1 MKRTLFFSSLILTTS
16 IAQSGTYD
24 PTDLTQAYTYL
35 NQVRLAAGMTEFSKN
50 PLLEKSASNH
60 ANYLADNAT
69 EGHFETAG
77 KLGFTG
83 VEPKDRTKH
92 AGYPSLSVSENVS
105 TGNPN
110 STDSIDGL
118 MGAIYHRI
126 GFLDFVNNEVG
137 IGIAHVSNPEE
148 HTAYVY
154 NLGNSKYGAL
164 CAGPSFEDEG
174 SYYYDVCEPNI
185 NIDAVAFDEVT
196 RQAQGNN
203 PTVVLWP
210 TEGDKQVPPAF
221 FEESPDPLPDYS
233 VSGYPISIQFNPL
246 SFKAVKVSDFKLYRD
261 PDSSEIKSTRQLNKK
276 TDPNEKLTALEFVLF
291 PLERLDWNTAYRV
304 EAKYTDDAGKENT
317 LTWHFQTR
325 GAGAPLFTVTGK
337 GEELSVPLTAK
348 FAIYVPP
355 TKQSA
360 EIGSLNFSFSSGM
373 KIDTNFIDAN
383 TFLIDLS
390 GKEGQTAEFKFS
402 EGRSFKVTLKTDA
415 TLPTDTSETPSTPV
429 TPVPATLP
437 TLTDPYA
444 VNGKGKSVKTKT
456 QFAGGIAVNGSEYQK
471 QVVQMLSDPV
481 EVKGEIKVD
490 SANVGK
496 KADLF
501 VYAETSL
508 PPDLE
513 VYYFMLGEGGEL
525 SLWDQQSANL
535 VPFQKEVKLGKTQT
549 VTMYQGTF
557 AYPGT
562 LKVHFGYRLTD
573 GTMVSHKEA
582 IEITINR

>member
-1 MKRTLFFSSLILTTS
+1 MKRTFPFCCLILTTS
-16 IAQSGTYD
+16 IAQAGTYEA
-24 PTDLTQAYTYL
+24 TDLSQAYSYL
-35 NQVRLAAGMTEFSKN
+35 NQIRLTAGMTEFTKS
-50 PLLEKSASNH
+50 PLLEKAASNH

-69 EGHFETAG
+69 EGHFETEG
-77 KLGFTG
+77 KPGFTG
-83 VEPKDRTKH
+83 VEPKDRTKQ
-92 AGYPSLSVSENVS
+92 AGYPSLTVSENVS
-105 TGNPN
+105 TGNPD

-137 IGIAHVSNPEE
+137 IGIAHVSKPEE
-148 HTAYVY
+148 HSAYVY
-154 NLGNSKYGAL
+154 NLGNSKYRAL
-164 CAGPSFEDEG
+164 CEGPAFTGEG

-196 RQAQGNN
+196 QQAQGDN
-203 PTVVLWP
+203 PTIVLWP
-210 TEGDKQVPPAF
+210 TEGNKQVPPAF

-246 SFKAVKVSDFKLYRD
+246 SFKAVKVVDFKLYRD
-261 PDSSEIKSTRQLNKK
+261 QDRSEVKSTRQLNKK
-276 TDPNEKLTALEFVLF
+276 TDPNEKLSELDFVLF
-291 PLERLDWNTAYRV
+291 PLDRLDWNTAYRV
-304 EAKYTDDAGKENT
+304 EAKYTDDAGKEHP

-325 GAGAPLFTVTGK
+325 SAGAPLFTVTGK
-337 GEELSVPLTAK
+337 GEELSVPPTAK
-348 FAIYVPP
+348 FAVYVPP
-355 TKQSA
+355 TKSSA
-360 EIGSLNFSFSSGM
+360 EIGQLNFSFSSGM

-390 GKEGQTAEFKFS
+390 GKDGQAAEFKFAG
-402 EGRSFKVTLKTDA
+402 GRSFKVTLKTDA
-415 TLPTDTSETPSTPV
+415 TLPADSGGTPSTPV
-429 TPVPATLP
+429 TPPTVTLP
-437 TLTDPYA
+437 TLMDPYA
-444 VNGKGKSVKTKT
+444 INSKGKSVKTKT
-456 QFAGGIAVNGSEYQK
+456 QFMGGIAINGGDYQK
-471 QVVQMLSDPV
+471 QVVQALSDTV
-481 EVKGEIKVD
+481 EVKGEIQVD

-508 PPDLE
+508 PPDTE
-513 VYYFMLGEGGEL
+513 AYYFMLGEGGEL

-535 VPFQKEVKLGKTQT
+535 VPFQKGVKLGKTQP

-562 LKVHFGYRLTD
+562 LKVHFGYRLAE